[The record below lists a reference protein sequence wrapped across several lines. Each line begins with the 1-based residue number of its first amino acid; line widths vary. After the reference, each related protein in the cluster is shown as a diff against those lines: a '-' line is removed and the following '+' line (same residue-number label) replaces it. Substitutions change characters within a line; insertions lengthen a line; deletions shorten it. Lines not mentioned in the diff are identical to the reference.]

1 MASPIPETISA
12 RDLLRHCLATIAYR
26 AGKVVRDVP
35 DSYAKY
41 QPPGKARTPEQI
53 LTHIGDLFDWALSMA
68 KGKQAWHDSQP
79 LPWPDEVQRF
89 FDSLKAFDDYLAGAG
104 PLHAPPDKLLQGPIA
119 DAIHHVGQLA
129 MLRRLAGTPIR
140 GENYFAADVATGRVG
155 KEQAPPRFE
164 ID

>member
-1 MASPIPETISA
+1 MAQDTISA
-12 RDLLRHCLATIAYR
+12 SDLLRHSLATLAYR
-26 AGKVVRDVP
+26 GGEVILDAPQGYVDFQAGANV
-35 DSYAKY
+35 
-41 QPPGKARTPEQI
+41 RTPVQI
-53 LTHIGDLFDWALSMA
+53 LMHIGDLFDWALSMA

-89 FDSLKAFDDYLAGAG
+89 FDSLKAFDDYLAGAE
-104 PLHAPPDKLLQGPIA
+104 PLHASPDKLLQGPIA

-140 GENYFAADVATGRVG
+140 GENYFAAAVATGRVG

-164 ID
+164 FD

>member
-1 MASPIPETISA
+1 MVYGDLRVVSRRPPDHTHAPSSWLGGAFYAFISTA
-12 RDLLRHCLATIAYR
+12 ILLIAALEQAPANLVHLAT
-26 AGKVVRDVP
+26 
-35 DSYAKY
+35 
-41 QPPGKARTPEQI
+41 
-53 LTHIGDLFDWALSMA
+53 
-68 KGKQAWHDSQP
+68 
-79 LPWPDEVQRF
+79 
-89 FDSLKAFDDYLAGAG
+89 LAGAG

-164 ID
+164 FD

>member
-1 MASPIPETISA
+1 MAQDTISA
-12 RDLLRHCLATIAYR
+12 SDLLRHSLATLAYR
-26 AGKVVRDVP
+26 GGEVILDAPQGYVDFEAGANV
-35 DSYAKY
+35 
-41 QPPGKARTPEQI
+41 RTPVQI
-53 LTHIGDLFDWALSMA
+53 LMHIGDLFDWALSMA

-89 FDSLKAFDDYLAGAG
+89 FDSLKAFDDYLAGAE

-164 ID
+164 FD

>member
-1 MASPIPETISA
+1 MAPETISA
-12 RDLLRHCLATIAYR
+12 RDLLRHSLATVAYR
-26 AGKVVRDVP
+26 CGKVIRDAPLGYV
-35 DSYAKY
+35 DFQA
-41 QPPGKARTPEQI
+41 GANARTPIQI

-68 KGKQAWHDSQP
+68 KGKQSWHDSAP

-89 FDSLKAFDDYLAGAG
+89 FDSLKAFDDYLAGSER
-104 PLHAPPDKLLQGPIA
+104 LHASPDKLLQGPIA

-164 ID
+164 FD